1 MTSQP
6 SLIRSISLPLLIF
19 YGLGNIL
26 GAGIYVLVGKVAGI
40 AGFWA
45 PLSFVIASLI
55 VAASAF
61 SYAELSARY
70 PVSAG
75 ESVYIFEG
83 FGLRSLATIV
93 GLLLVVAGCI
103 SAAAIAHGF
112 IGYLNELIPVSSS
125 LGLVLL
131 VIALFSI
138 AAWGILQSVTIAA
151 VLTLVEILGLA
162 LVVWAGR
169 DHLGSAVDSYQLAE
183 ASFSHVGIIAI
194 FSGAFLAF
202 YAYIGFEDMVNIAEE
217 VKQPR
222 RNMPLA
228 IIISLIVSTLIYVI
242 VSLVAVLVV
251 HPQELATSEA
261 PLSLIYKTAGNGD
274 SVLWITVISLFAVV
288 NGALIQII
296 MSARVL
302 YGLAHKGWL
311 PAWLGQV
318 SATTHTPVVATLVV
332 SVAVL
337 LAAVALPM
345 LDLAQITSALILTI
359 FVLVNLALY
368 RIKRKDPKPEG
379 IRIYPIWVPLVGAA
393 VSAAMLLFKW
403 VLG

>member
-1 MTSQP
+1 MRPQST
-6 SLIRSISLPLLIF
+6 LIRTISLPLLVF

-45 PLSFVIASLI
+45 PLSFVVASLI

-61 SYAELSARY
+61 TYAELSARY

-83 FGLRSLATIV
+83 FGIRSLATIV
-93 GLLLVVAGCI
+93 GLLLVVAGCV
-103 SAAAIAHGF
+103 SSAAIAHGF
-112 IGYLNELIPVSSS
+112 VGYLNELVPVSTS

-151 VLTLVEILGLA
+151 LLTVIEIVGLV

-169 DHLGSAVDSYQLAE
+169 DHLGSMSESFQLAE
-183 ASFSHVGIIAI
+183 TSFDQVGIVAI

-242 VSLVAVLVV
+242 VSLTAVLVV
-251 HPQELATSEA
+251 NPQQLAMSDA
-261 PLSLIYKTAGNGD
+261 PLSLIYKAAGNGD

-288 NGALIQII
+288 NGALIQVI

-302 YGLAHKGWL
+302 YGLANKGWL
-311 PAWLGQV
+311 PAWLGLV

-345 LDLAQITSALILTI
+345 LELAQMTSALILMI

-368 RIKRKDPKPEG
+368 RIKCKDPHPAG
-379 IRIYPIWVPLVGAA
+379 IQIYPLWVPLLGAT
-393 VSAAMLLFKW
+393 VSAGMLLFKW
-403 VLG
+403 IV

>member
-1 MTSQP
+1 MSSQP
-6 SLIRSISLPLLIF
+6 TLIRSISLPLLVF

-45 PLSFVIASLI
+45 PLSFVVASLI
-55 VAASAF
+55 VAASVF
-61 SYAELSARY
+61 TYAELSARY

-83 FGLRSLATIV
+83 FGIRSLATVV
-93 GLLLVVAGCI
+93 GLLLVVAGCV
-103 SAAAIAHGF
+103 SSAAIAHGF
-112 IGYLNELIPVSSS
+112 VGYLNELVPVSSS

-131 VIALFSI
+131 VSALFSI

-151 VLTLVEILGLA
+151 LLTVIEIVGLV

-169 DHLGSAVDSYQLAE
+169 AHLGSAAESFQLAQNSLGE
-183 ASFSHVGIIAI
+183 VGIVAV

-222 RNMPLA
+222 RNMPRA
-228 IIISLIVSTLIYVI
+228 IIISLVVSTLIYVV
-242 VSLVAVLVV
+242 VSLTSVLVV
-251 HPQELATSEA
+251 QPSELANSDA
-261 PLSLIYKTAGNGD
+261 PLSLIYSTAGNSD
-274 SVLWITVISLFAVV
+274 SAFLITVISLFAVV

-302 YGLAHKGWL
+302 YGLANKGWL

-318 SATTHTPVVATLVV
+318 SATTHTPVIATLLV

-337 LAAVALPM
+337 LAAVSLPM
-345 LDLAQITSALILTI
+345 LDLAQMTSALILTI

-368 RIKRKDPKPEG
+368 RIKRKDPQPDG
-379 IRIYPIWVPLVGAA
+379 IRIYPIWVPLLGAT
-393 VSAAMLLFKW
+393 VSAGMLLFKW
-403 VLG
+403 IV

>member
-1 MTSQP
+1 MRPQP
-6 SLIRSISLPLLIF
+6 TLIRTISLPLLVF

-40 AGFWA
+40 AGFLA
-45 PLSFVIASLI
+45 PLSFVVASLI

-61 SYAELSARY
+61 TYAELSARY

-83 FGLRSLATIV
+83 FGIRSLATIV
-93 GLLLVVAGCI
+93 GLLLVMAGCV
-103 SAAAIAHGF
+103 SSAAIAHGF
-112 IGYLNELIPVSSS
+112 VGYLNELVPISTS

-151 VLTLVEILGLA
+151 LLTVIEIVGLV

-169 DHLGSAVDSYQLAE
+169 DHLGSMSESFQLAE
-183 ASFSHVGIIAI
+183 TSFDQVGIVAI

-222 RNMPLA
+222 RNMPFA
-228 IIISLIVSTLIYVI
+228 IIISLVASTLIYVI
-242 VSLVAVLVV
+242 VSLTAVLVV
-251 HPQELATSEA
+251 NPQQLAMSDA
-261 PLSLIYKTAGNGD
+261 PLALIYRTAGDGD
-274 SVLWITVISLFAVV
+274 SILWITVISLFAVV
-288 NGALIQII
+288 NGALIQVI

-302 YGLAHKGWL
+302 YGLANKGWL
-311 PAWLGQV
+311 PAWLGLV
-318 SATTHTPVVATLVV
+318 SVTTHTPVVATLVV

-337 LAAVALPM
+337 LAALALPM
-345 LDLAQITSALILTI
+345 LELAQMTSALILMI

-368 RIKRKDPKPEG
+368 RIKCKDPHPAG
-379 IRIYPIWVPLVGAA
+379 IQIYPLWVPLLGAT
-393 VSAAMLLFKW
+393 VSAGMLLFKW
-403 VLG
+403 IV

>member
-1 MTSQP
+1 MNSQP
-6 SLIRSISLPLLIF
+6 SLIRTVSLPLLIF

-45 PLSFVIASLI
+45 PLSFVVASLI

-61 SYAELSARY
+61 TYAELSARY

-83 FGLRSLATIV
+83 FGISSLATLV
-93 GLLLVVAGCI
+93 GLLLVLAGCV
-103 SAAAIAHGF
+103 SSAAIAHGF
-112 IGYLNELIPVSSS
+112 VGYLNELVPISTSF
-125 LGLVLL
+125 GLVLL
-131 VIALFSI
+131 VVALFSI

-151 VLTLVEILGLA
+151 LLTVIEIVGLVM
-162 LVVWAGR
+162 VVWAGR
-169 DHLGSAVDSYQLAE
+169 DHLGSISESFQLAE
-183 ASFSHVGIIAI
+183 ISSSQVGMIAI

-228 IIISLIVSTLIYVI
+228 IIISLIVSTLIYVL
-242 VSLVAVLVV
+242 VSLTAVLVV
-251 HPQELATSEA
+251 NPQQLAISDA
-261 PLSLIYKTAGNGD
+261 PLALIYRIAGNGD

-302 YGLAHKGWL
+302 YGLANKGWL
-311 PAWLGQV
+311 PSWLGRV

-332 SVAVL
+332 SIAVL
-337 LAAVALPM
+337 LAALALP
-345 LDLAQITSALILTI
+345 LLELAEMTSALILTI
-359 FVLVNLALY
+359 FVLVNVALY
-368 RIKRKDPKPEG
+368 RIKRKDPYPVNVQ
-379 IRIYPIWVPLVGAA
+379 IYPLWVPLTGAA
-393 VSAAMLLFKW
+393 VSAGILLFKW
-403 VLG
+403 FV

>member
-1 MTSQP
+1 MNPQP
-6 SLIRSISLPLLIF
+6 SLIRSISLPLLVF

-45 PLSFVIASLI
+45 PLSFIVASLI

-61 SYAELSARY
+61 TYAELSARY

-83 FGLRSLATIV
+83 FGVRSLATVV
-93 GLLLVVAGCI
+93 GLLLVVAGCV

-112 IGYLNELIPVSSS
+112 VGYLNELVPVSSS

-131 VIALFSI
+131 VCALFSI

-151 VLTLVEILGLA
+151 LLTLIEIVGLV

-169 DHLGSAVDSYQLAE
+169 AHLGSAAESFQLAQN
-183 ASFSHVGIIAI
+183 SFGEVGIVAV

-222 RNMPLA
+222 RNMPRA
-228 IIISLIVSTLIYVI
+228 IIISLVVSTLIYVT
-242 VSLVAVLVV
+242 VSLTAVLVV
-251 HPQELATSEA
+251 QPSELATSDA
-261 PLSLIYKTAGNGD
+261 PLSLIYSRAGNSD
-274 SVLWITVISLFAVV
+274 SAFLITVISLFAVV

-302 YGLAHKGWL
+302 YGLANKGWM
-311 PAWLGQV
+311 PAWLGRV
-318 SATTHTPVVATLVV
+318 SATTHTPVIATLVV

-337 LAAVALPM
+337 LAAVTLPM
-345 LDLAQITSALILTI
+345 MDLAQITSALILTI

-368 RIKRKDPKPEG
+368 RIKRKDPQPDG
-379 IRIYPIWVPLVGAA
+379 IRIYPIWVPLLGAT
-393 VSAAMLLFKW
+393 VSAGMLLFKW
-403 VLG
+403 II

>member
-1 MTSQP
+1 MSSQP
-6 SLIRSISLPLLIF
+6 SLIRTISLPLLIF

-45 PLSFVIASLI
+45 PLSFVVASLI

-61 SYAELSARY
+61 TYAELSARY

-83 FGLRSLATIV
+83 FGIRSLATIV
-93 GLLLVVAGCI
+93 GLLLVLAGCV
-103 SAAAIAHGF
+103 SSAAIAHGF
-112 IGYLNELIPVSSS
+112 VGYLNELVPISTS

-151 VLTLVEILGLA
+151 LLTVVEMVGLA
-162 LVVWAGR
+162 MIVWAGR
-169 DHLGSAVDSYQLAE
+169 EHLGSISESFQLAE
-183 ASFSHVGIIAI
+183 SSFNQVGVVAI

-228 IIISLIVSTLIYVI
+228 IIISLVVSTSIYVI
-242 VSLVAVLVV
+242 VSLTAVLVV
-251 HPQELATSEA
+251 NPQQLAMSDA

-302 YGLAHKGWL
+302 YGLANKGWL
-311 PAWLGQV
+311 PVWLGRV

-345 LDLAQITSALILTI
+345 LELAEMTSALILTI
-359 FVLVNLALY
+359 FVLVNVALY
-368 RIKRKDPKPEG
+368 RIKRKDP
-379 IRIYPIWVPLVGAA
+379 YPVGVQTYPLWVPLTGAT
-393 VSAAMLLFKW
+393 VSAGMLLFKW
-403 VLG
+403 IV